1 MNSGIFSNAPYLYA
15 WMIYSEVWWKEDR
28 GKGEIN
34 KEGNVRAGDPVKV
47 SAVKSQRGIDLHL
60 SGSSGKT

>member
-1 MNSGIFSNAPYLYA
+1 
-15 WMIYSEVWWKEDR
+15 MIYSEVWWKEDR

-34 KEGNVRAGDPVKV
+34 EEGNVRAGDPVKV